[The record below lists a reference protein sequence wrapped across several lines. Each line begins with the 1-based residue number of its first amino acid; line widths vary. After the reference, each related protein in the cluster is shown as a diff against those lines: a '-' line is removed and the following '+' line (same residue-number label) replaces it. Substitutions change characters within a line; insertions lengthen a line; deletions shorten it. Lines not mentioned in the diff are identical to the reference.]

1 MPKNNTISE
10 LRNNLSILL
19 KNAPAG
25 MKKRGLQSMIN
36 GLTAPLQVMI
46 MGEFSVGK
54 STFIN
59 ALLEKKVA
67 IASPIPTTAVITK
80 FVYGSKDRTIVHF
93 LDGTQQEYNPQDFN
107 RLTVENNGKYKEM
120 HDRIEYVER
129 QLPNDLLK
137 IYNFID
143 SPGRNAIVEK
153 HEEVTRNFVE
163 NADAMLWLFSVDQM
177 GGKSEKEIL
186 QSFSKRLKP
195 IAIVNK
201 VDMVDDDD
209 ELDEL
214 LDELKLNFK
223 DDIADVVPISAEYA
237 LQGVLERKNDLLE
250 FSNFKEVFEK
260 LQHHIGA
267 RQVYLK
273 AKKAMQDFV
282 PVLQEYENAAEQAVK
297 TAFLAG
303 KNNYAFY
310 ASRLKEAVNLHDS
323 MGKAVK
329 NIVALLADAIGQRE
343 LPESNEDY
351 RKILA
356 ISKAWDEQC
365 QNGVGT
371 VLYAA
376 LHGDAAA
383 QYEFAKQQREKAAA
397 EYWYKESGA
406 GGYLPAQQVLY
417 KNYKPAGYWYERAA
431 QNGDKYAILQ
441 IALSYYYG
449 RNDVEK
455 NLQKAA
461 YWLEKAVQYEQ
472 SGVNEAKYCLAYL
485 YADGSVVTQDY
496 KKAYA
501 LASAAAKAG
510 YVPAMGLTAELL
522 YNGQGV
528 QENKIDA
535 FLLWLKGSFNKEIEN
550 YFVNGNLDLHKSI
563 AEKLCI
569 TDVSLNKKLEKHGS
583 KLFWYDK
590 YSSAYFWYELDFEDN
605 DNVDSAYRCGE
616 ISKQRKNSVKALY
629 WYDICARRKNLEAI
643 KQAGDICYFKLNKK
657 WRSMKYYVRG
667 MLQGDRYCGS
677 MLLKGMPRLTLK
689 LGVELFVIYAV
700 ISVMV
705 HAIIMHV
712 YDYREV
718 WEDTYKFAYAKKNLD
733 MQKNYYLVGRY
744 DGMPLDYIL
753 SDCRKNIEVLK
764 NISKKQKLYRS
775 IDEYFLFSEYFMEH
789 YYYQLYYSSVS
800 DKYNN
805 DYDDLLHWMEQ
816 SAEKYS
822 NEQANRKKSEN
833 VEWSKQNIPR
843 QAQSSDMNLSQSD
856 IRNAAQV
863 FRDYHAAISNN
874 NFERAYSMLTL
885 QRQNS
890 FGSSSKLAEGYRT
903 TLESTVIDITCKDI
917 DGNEVVFEYEL
928 RAKDKTNGSRVLVQY
943 FQGEVHMFKL
953 KGEWHI
959 GYAESK
965 KTSEKY
971 E

>member
-19 KNAPAG
+19 KNVPAG
-25 MKKRGLQSMIN
+25 MKKADLQSIIN

-80 FVYGSKDRTIVHF
+80 FVCGSKDRTIVHF

-129 QLPNDLLK
+129 QLPNALLK

-237 LQGVLERKNDLLE
+237 LQGVLERKKDLLE
-250 FSNFKEVFEK
+250 FSNFKEVFAK

-267 RQVYLK
+267 RQTYLK

-282 PVLQEYENAAEQAVK
+282 PVLQEYEKAAMQAVK
-297 TAFLAG
+297 TAFLAE

-329 NIVALLADAIGQRE
+329 NIAALLADAIGKRE

-356 ISKAWDEQC
+356 ISKMWDESCRNQ
-365 QNGVGT
+365 VGT

-383 QYEFAKQQREKAAA
+383 QFEFAKQQREKAAS

-472 SGVNEAKYCLAYL
+472 AGVNEAKYCLAYL
-485 YADGSVVTQDY
+485 YADGSVVKQDY

-501 LASAAAKAG
+501 LACAAAKAG
-510 YVPAMGLTAELL
+510 YVPVMGLTAWLM
-522 YNGQGV
+522 YNGHGV
-528 QENKIDA
+528 PENKIEA
-535 FLLWLKGSFNKEIEN
+535 FCLWRRGGFNADIEKH
-550 YFVNGNLDLHKSI
+550 FVNDNFALHKRI
-563 AEKLCI
+563 AEELCGKNAG
-569 TDVSLNKKLEKHGS
+569 SNKADE
-583 KLFWYDK
+583 K
-590 YSSAYFWYELDFEDN
+590 YSSAYFWYSLDFEHN
-605 DNVDSAYRCGE
+605 DDADSAFACGDICE
-616 ISKQRKNSVKALY
+616 QAKNWQEAFQ
-629 WYDICARRKNLEAI
+629 WYDICAKRNNIEAI
-643 KQAGDICYFKLNKK
+643 ERAGDICYFQFEKMLQ
-657 WRSMKYYVRG
+657 SMKYYATGMLKGNKYCGKMLWKYAAKRG
-667 MLQGDRYCGS
+667 MQA
-677 MLLKGMPRLTLK
+677 
-689 LGVELFVIYAV
+689 FAIYAV
-700 ISVMV
+700 LSVMV
-705 HAIIMHV
+705 HVIGIHAYSVRNEKIDEVNQNFLEAKSYLDTIKKDYQHGSYRV
-712 YDYREV
+712 NSEYDSTV
-718 WEDTYKFAYAKKNLD
+718 SKFET
-733 MQKNYYLVGRY
+733 
-744 DGMPLDYIL
+744 
-753 SDCRKNIEVLK
+753 NIKILK
-764 NISKKQKLYRS
+764 NISENFSKAEQKFHEEHDYYRD
-775 IDEYFLFSEYFMEH
+775 IDKYFLFSDYVMENH
-789 YYYQLYYSSVS
+789 FILIDSKVT
-800 DKYNN
+800 DKYNH
-805 DYDDLLHWMEQ
+805 DYDDTLRSMQQDEERLAHLAREYRAQ
-816 SAEKYS
+816 PQTKT
-822 NEQANRKKSEN
+822 
-833 VEWSKQNIPR
+833 IPS

-874 NFERAYSMLTL
+874 NFDRAYSMLTL

-903 TLESTVIDITCKDI
+903 TLESKVTDITCKDI

>member
-10 LRNNLSILL
+10 LGNNLSILL
-19 KNAPAG
+19 KNVPAG
-25 MKKRGLQSMIN
+25 LSKAGLQSIIN

-59 ALLEKKVA
+59 ALLEKEVA

-93 LDGTQQEYNPQDFN
+93 LDGGQQEYNPQDFN

-120 HDRIEYVER
+120 HDSIEYVER
-129 QLPNDLLK
+129 QLPNELLK

-177 GGKSEKEIL
+177 GGKSEKEVL

-250 FSNFKEVFEK
+250 FSNFKEVFAK
-260 LQHHIGA
+260 LQQHIGA

-273 AKKAMQDFV
+273 AKKAMQDLV
-282 PVLQEYENAAEQAVK
+282 PALQEYEKAATQAVK
-297 TAFLAG
+297 TAFLAE

-310 ASRLKEAVNLHDS
+310 ASRLKAAVKLHDS
-323 MGKAVK
+323 MGEAIR
-329 NIVALLADAIGQRE
+329 NIAALLADAIGKRE
-343 LPESNEDY
+343 LPESNADY
-351 RKILA
+351 REIRT
-356 ISKAWDEQC
+356 IGKAWDEAC
-365 QNGVGT
+365 QNGVGK

-383 QYEFAKQQREKAAA
+383 QYEYAKNQREKAAA
-397 EYWYKESGA
+397 EYWYKEAGS

-417 KNYKPAGYWYERAA
+417 KNYQPAGYWYERAA

-441 IALSYYYG
+441 IALSYYCG

-472 SGVNEAKYCLAYL
+472 DGVNEAKKCLAYL
-485 YADGSVVTQDY
+485 YADGSVVKQDY
-496 KKAYA
+496 KKAYV

-510 YVPAMGLTAELL
+510 NVYAMSLAAWLM
-522 YNGQGV
+522 YNGHGV
-528 QENKIDA
+528 PENKIEA
-535 FLLWLKGSFNKEIEN
+535 FGLWRKGGFNDEIEK
-550 YFVNGNLDLHKSI
+550 YFVNDNFALHKKI
-563 AEKLCI
+563 AEELCGKNAG
-569 TDVSLNKKLEKHGS
+569 SNKADE
-583 KLFWYDK
+583 K
-590 YSSAYFWYELDFEDN
+590 YSSAYFWYKLDFEHN
-605 DNVDSAYRCGE
+605 DDTDSAFACGDICE
-616 ISKQRKNSVKALY
+616 QAKNWQEAFQ
-629 WYDICARRKNLEAI
+629 WYDICAKRNNLEAI
-643 KQAGDICYFKLNKK
+643 ERAGDICYFKFEKL
-657 WRSMKYYVRG
+657 RQSMKYYAKG
-667 MLQGDRYCGS
+667 MLKGNKYCGK
-677 MLLKGMPRLTLK
+677 MLWKYVAKRGLQT
-689 LGVELFVIYAV
+689 FAIYAV
-700 ISVMV
+700 LSVMV
-705 HAIIMHV
+705 HMIGIHAYSIRNEKIDKDNQNFLEAKSSLDRIQRDYQNGSYRV
-712 YDYREV
+712 NSEYDSTVSEF
-718 WEDTYKFAYAKKNLD
+718 EKK
-733 MQKNYYLVGRY
+733 
-744 DGMPLDYIL
+744 I
-753 SDCRKNIEVLK
+753 NILK
-764 NISKKQKLYRS
+764 NISENFSKAEQKFHEEHDYYRD
-775 IDEYFLFSEYFMEH
+775 IDKYFLFSDYVMENH
-789 YYYQLYYSSVS
+789 FTLIDSKVT
-800 DKYNN
+800 DKYNH
-805 DYDDLLHWMEQ
+805 DYDDTLHSMQQDEERLARLAREYRAQ
-816 SAEKYS
+816 P
-822 NEQANRKKSEN
+822 
-833 VEWSKQNIPR
+833 QNIPS

-874 NFERAYSMLTL
+874 NFDRAYSMLTL

-903 TLESTVIDITCKDI
+903 TLESTVIDIKCKDI

-928 RAKDKTNGSRVLVQY
+928 RAKDKTKGSRILVQY

>member
-19 KNAPAG
+19 KNVPAG
-25 MKKRGLQSMIN
+25 LSKAGLQSIIN

-59 ALLEKKVA
+59 ALLEKEVA

-80 FVYGSKDRTIVHF
+80 FVYGGKDRTIVHF

-120 HDRIEYVER
+120 HDSIEYVER

-177 GGKSEKEIL
+177 GGKSEKEVL

-250 FSNFKEVFEK
+250 FSNFKEVFAK
-260 LQHHIGA
+260 LQQHIGA

-273 AKKAMQDFV
+273 AKKAMQDLV
-282 PVLQEYENAAEQAVK
+282 PVLQEYEKAATQAVK

-310 ASRLKEAVNLHDS
+310 ASRLKAAVKLHDS
-323 MGKAVK
+323 MGEALR
-329 NIVALLADAIGQRE
+329 NIAALLADAIGKRE
-343 LPESNEDY
+343 LPESNADY
-351 RKILA
+351 REICT
-356 ISKAWDEQC
+356 ISKAWDEAC
-365 QNGVGT
+365 QNGVGK

-383 QYEFAKQQREKAAA
+383 QYEYAKNQREKAAA
-397 EYWYKESGA
+397 EYWYKEAGA

-472 SGVNEAKYCLAYL
+472 AGVNEAKYCLAYL
-485 YADGSVVTQDY
+485 YADGSVVKQDY

-510 YVPAMGLTAELL
+510 YVPVMGLTAWLM
-522 YNGQGV
+522 YNGHGV
-528 QENKIDA
+528 QENKIEA
-535 FLLWLKGSFNKEIEN
+535 FRLWRRGGFNDEIEK
-550 YFVNGNLDLHKSI
+550 YFVNDNFALHKRI
-563 AEKLCI
+563 AEELCGKNAG
-569 TDVSLNKKLEKHGS
+569 SNKADE
-583 KLFWYDK
+583 K
-590 YSSAYFWYELDFEDN
+590 YSSAYFWYKLDFEHN
-605 DNVDSAYRCGE
+605 DDADSAFACGE
-616 ISKQRKNSVKALY
+616 ICEQEEIWQEAFK
-629 WYDICARRKNLEAI
+629 WYDICAKRNNLEAI
-643 KQAGDICYFKLNKK
+643 ERAGDICYFKFEKMLQ
-657 WRSMKYYVRG
+657 SMKYYAKGMFKGNKYCGKMLWKYAAKRG
-667 MLQGDRYCGS
+667 MQA
-677 MLLKGMPRLTLK
+677 
-689 LGVELFVIYAV
+689 FAIYAV
-700 ISVMV
+700 LSVMV
-705 HAIIMHV
+705 HMIGIHAYSIRNEKIEENNQNFLEAKS
-712 YDYREV
+712 YLDRIQRDYQNGSYRVNSENDSTV
-718 WEDTYKFAYAKKNLD
+718 STFEKKIKILQNIAA
-733 MQKNYYLVGRY
+733 
-744 DGMPLDYIL
+744 DYF
-753 SDCRKNIEVLK
+753 
-764 NISKKQKLYRS
+764 
-775 IDEYFLFSEYFMEH
+775 IDEQEFQYTHDYYRDIGKYFLFNDYVMEN
-789 YYYQLYYSSVS
+789 YITLIDSQVTS
-800 DKYNN
+800 KYNH
-805 DYDDLLHWMEQ
+805 DYDDTLHSMQQDE
-816 SAEKYS
+816 A
-822 NEQANRKKSEN
+822 RFKSRDR
-833 VEWSKQNIPR
+833 QYRAQTPNIPS

-874 NFERAYSMLTL
+874 NFDRAYSMLTL

-928 RAKDKTNGSRVLVQY
+928 RAKDKTNGSRILVQY